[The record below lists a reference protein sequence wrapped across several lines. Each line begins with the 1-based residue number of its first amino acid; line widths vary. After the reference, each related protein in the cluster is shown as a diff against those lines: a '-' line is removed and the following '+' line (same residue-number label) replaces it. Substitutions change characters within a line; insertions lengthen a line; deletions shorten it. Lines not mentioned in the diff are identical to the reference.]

1 MIFIFTGL
9 IQEKGEI
16 IAINGSKTGKKIR
29 IKAKEILEN
38 IKMGDSIAT
47 NGVCLTVTSFSKNY
61 FEADIMNETIERST
75 FKKSKVGEIVNLEK
89 SLRLT
94 DFLGGHLVYGDVDC
108 EGIIESINS
117 VGIAKIFRIKI
128 PKVYTKYIIEK
139 GRITVDGASLT
150 VISVGDNYFEM
161 SLIPHTLEYITLGK
175 KSTGDNVNIE
185 TDMLAK
191 YMEKLMVSK
200 LKEDKN
206 TNKVKSKITKEFIRK
221 YGF

>member
-139 GRITVDGASLT
+139 GRITVYGASLT

-206 TNKVKSKITKEFIRK
+206 TNKVNSKITKQSITK